1 MVAAPPD
8 NQVGQGAP
16 QDTNE
21 PPPGE
26 ELSPIRP
33 QPRAKSHGPQP
44 TDCSPNQATLPCV
57 TIQQVI
63 MPPGTGRQVDF
74 GRKFSR
80 VFASDPRAIEVK
92 PISDHVFLIIPLR
105 QETKV
110 ETSHG
115 DTYTNYRTLLYGNS
129 DVFVYDDAGNLMGTV
144 EVIVD
149 QSAVRNPPRNRIHS
163 RSYHLYLQLLTFMGW
178 KNA

>member
-1 MVAAPPD
+1 
-8 NQVGQGAP
+8 
-16 QDTNE
+16 
-21 PPPGE
+21 
-26 ELSPIRP
+26 
-33 QPRAKSHGPQP
+33 
-44 TDCSPNQATLPCV
+44 
-57 TIQQVI
+57 

-149 QSAVRNPPRNRIHS
+149 QSAVRKPPPEPDPLAELPPVSSTINIYGLEKPKRLTDGHVS
-163 RSYHLYLQLLTFMGW
+163 CSDPSGSVDCYHVATPTR
-178 KNA
+178 